1 MELTGDRAR
10 QPAPARDGAY
20 GPPMELTG
28 TVVHG
33 GPAEGGLA
41 EGPLLV
47 LGKPLSF
54 WGGIDPLTGEIIDP
68 RHPRHGDS
76 VRGRILVMEGTIG
89 SSSSSAIMLE
99 LLRNDVAPAGIV
111 IARPDAILVLGIL
124 VAGELGHPTIPM
136 LRLDGPDI
144 AALAPA
150 DGCPATLSGDALR
163 VNAAS

>member
-1 MELTGDRAR
+1 MELR
-10 QPAPARDGAY
+10 
-20 GPPMELTG
+20 G

-33 GPAEGGLA
+33 GPADGGHSA
-41 EGPLLV
+41 DGPLLV

-68 RHPRHGDS
+68 RHPRHGDF

-124 VAGELGHPTIPM
+124 VAHELGHPTIPM

-150 DGCPATLSGDALR
+150 DGRPATLSGAVLR
-163 VNAAS
+163 VDAAR